1 MTSLFLWLLLT
12 GLISTLNCF
21 LPLCLSIHASLKNRP
36 CSLSKGS
43 TVGVEGMRV
52 TSDRL
57 ARLFKF
63 SMCRL
68 FLLVSI
74 TKRCVIKYKQYFC
87 LFPFLLPLVFAFSNM
102 DLYVGEHGSSRL
114 LCLCWFDSHLEI
126 YQFFLVTFLFSTPPV
141 PAIHATV
148 SVLPSTQGVL
158 SVF

>member
-12 GLISTLNCF
+12 GLISILNCF
-21 LPLCLSIHASLKNRP
+21 GPLCLSIHASLENRP

-43 TVGVEGMRV
+43 VVGVEGVWV

-57 ARLFKF
+57 AGLFKF
-63 SMCRL
+63 SLCRL

-74 TKRCVIKYKQYFC
+74 KERCVIKYKQYFC

-102 DLYVGEHGSSRL
+102 DLCVGEHGTSRL

-126 YQFFLVTFLFSTPPV
+126 HQFILVTISFSTPPV

-148 SVLPSTQGVL
+148 SVC
-158 SVF
+158 FA